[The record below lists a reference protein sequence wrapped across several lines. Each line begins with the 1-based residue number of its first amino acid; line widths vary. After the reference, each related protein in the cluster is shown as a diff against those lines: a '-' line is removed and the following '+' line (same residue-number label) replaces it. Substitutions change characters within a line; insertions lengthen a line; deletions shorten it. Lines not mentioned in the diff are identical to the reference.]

1 MTWGGPQKCQ
11 CQAAVLAWLE
21 ERTATEEGQEIG
33 PKRRGPG
40 DLWKGWNGT
49 ESRLG
54 GGFKICLL
62 ILFIFTPNPREMIQF
77 DEYFSNGLK
86 PPPSRSKFQH

>member
-1 MTWGGPQKCQ
+1 MIPIPMFSGSRDVGGR
-11 CQAAVLAWLE
+11 QAAVLAWLE

-49 ESRLG
+49 ESNRLG
-54 GGFKICLL
+54 GGFKYLL
-62 ILFIFTPNPREMIQF
+62 DIV
-77 DEYFSNGLK
+77 YFH
-86 PPPSRSKFQH
+86 PEP